1 MDPITIAALLSLVGA
16 GASGA
21 QSAAHGGNF
30 LTGDPGG
37 FSQQD
42 LMNPQQQQLMS
53 QLLGGLGAPTASSL
67 EYIQKILSDDPEAF
81 ADFEAPFKQQ
91 FEQET
96 VPMIAERFAGLN
108 AGSSSAMNQ
117 TLGEAGSNLSTQLAG
132 LRANLKGGAMQ
143 QLQGLMGQGLQP
155 TFQTSYQQGT
165 PGFLGALGSGLSSAG
180 GSAFA
185 RLFGG

>member
-1 MDPITIAALLSLVGA
+1 MDPMTIAALMSLLGA

-21 QSAAHGGNF
+21 QSAMHGGSF
-30 LTGDPGG
+30 LGGDPGG
-37 FSQQD
+37 FSQHSTMTPEQ
-42 LMNPQQQQLMS
+42 MQQIN
-53 QLLGGLGAPTASSL
+53 QLLGGLQGPTGAGL
-67 EYIQKILSDDPEAF
+67 DYIQGILSDDPGAF

-117 TLGEAGSNLSTQLAG
+117 TLGQAGSDLSTQLAG
-132 LRANLKGGAMQ
+132 LRANLKQGALS

-155 TFQTSYQQGT
+155 TFQTAYQPGT
-165 PGFLGALGSGLSSAG
+165 PGFLGSLGSSASQAG

>member
-1 MDPITIAALLSLVGA
+1 MDPMTIAALLSLLGA

-30 LTGDPGG
+30 FTGDPGG

-42 LMNPQQQQLMS
+42 LLNPQQKEVMS
-53 QLLGGLGAPTASSL
+53 KLLSGLGAPTGAGL
-67 EYIQKILSDDPEAF
+67 DYLQGILSDDPGAFEA
-81 ADFEAPFKQQ
+81 FEAPFKQQ

-96 VPMIAERFAGLN
+96 IPMIAERFAGLG

-117 TLGEAGSNLSTQLAG
+117 TLGQAGSDLSTQLAG
-132 LRANLKGGAMQ
+132 LRANLKQGALSQLGG
-143 QLQGLMGQGLQP
+143 LLGQGMQP
-155 TFQTSYQQGT
+155 TFQTSYQPGT
-165 PGFLGALGSGLSSAG
+165 PGFLGTLGTGLSSAG
-180 GSAFA
+180 GSAFS